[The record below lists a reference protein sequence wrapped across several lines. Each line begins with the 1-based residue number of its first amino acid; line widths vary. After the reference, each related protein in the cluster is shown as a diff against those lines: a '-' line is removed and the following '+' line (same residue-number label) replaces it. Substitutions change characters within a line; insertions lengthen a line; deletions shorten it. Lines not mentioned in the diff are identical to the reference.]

1 MGSGIRTGTP
11 ALTTRGLSADEFR
24 QVANLVADT
33 LESQGDE
40 TRLAG
45 IADQVRE
52 LADSHPLF
60 DERWMP
66 KTLLPEFA
74 RFATDG

>member
-1 MGSGIRTGTP
+1 M
-11 ALTTRGLSADEFR
+11 
-24 QVANLVADT
+24 ADT